1 MKIHLEKGES
11 IENQSQIGLHLPDED
26 LLCYNHN
33 LDLISNF
40 ITLPPTDKINIY

>member
-26 LLCYNHN
+26 LLCYNNHN
-33 LDLISNF
+33 LDLKSNF
-40 ITLPPTDKINIY
+40 ISLPPTDK